1 MQKGIFLPPA
11 LFANAHLLLNKL
23 RFAAELKDKNLRFLH
38 AVSSYAKLSIL
49 MSTAKNSFATMPP
62 DTNITAQALEFVEQV
77 SFSDIPAEALRIGKR
92 CLLDGLGLYVAGSEE
107 HCVQILQQEAQGCG
121 GRPDA
126 YTFDPGFRV
135 PAPMAARVLG
145 TAGHAHDWD
154 DSQVSIDPDHIYG
167 LLTHPTIPPLTAA
180 LVMAQRLGGIDGK
193 TFMLAFLT
201 GFEVECKISEWML
214 PQHYMR
220 GMHSSGTV
228 GTFGAYVAAAKLL
241 GLNSEQLSSGFGI
254 AASFAAGIR
263 CNFGTMTK
271 PLHVGRAAENGV
283 TAALLAAQGYSGDPQ
298 ALDGPWGF
306 LAVQGGGV
314 NPDKMTQRFGAP
326 WSIVE
331 PGVSIKP
338 YPCGVLTHP
347 TIDLMLKL
355 VTSADLAPESIAKV
369 VVYAGSNI
377 LKPIR
382 YPIASNHLQAK
393 FSLPAAL
400 AMIALV
406 RKAGKVEF
414 SDDFVASNAMQAM
427 QRRISTELDADI
439 EAQGFDKMRSR
450 IAITLANG
458 EELSGWADER
468 YRGGPENPL
477 SDAELEAKVHSC
489 CAGVLVDAAQ
499 QRLIEMAWSVTE
511 LEDSADLARAL
522 MKSEL

>member
-1 MQKGIFLPPA
+1 MSVAQNA
-11 LFANAHLLLNKL
+11 FAEMPQDTTMTAD
-23 RFAAELKDKNLRFLH
+23 AA
-38 AVSSYAKLSIL
+38 A
-49 MSTAKNSFATMPP
+49 
-62 DTNITAQALEFVEQV
+62 FVESV
-77 SFSDIPAEALRIGKR
+77 TFDDIPEEALRIGKR

-107 HCVQILQQEAQGCG
+107 HTLDILVDEALEMG
-121 GRPDA
+121 GREDA
-126 YTFDPGFRV
+126 LLLGRNIKV

-154 DSQVSIDPDHIYG
+154 DSQVSIDPAHIYG

-180 LVMAQRLGGIDGK
+180 IVMSQRLGNVSGRD
-193 TFMLAFLT
+193 FMLAFLT

-214 PQHYMR
+214 PQHYMQ

-228 GTFGAYVAAAKLL
+228 GHFGAFVAAAKLM
-241 GLNSEQLSSGFGI
+241 GLTGEKLRHGFGI

-283 TAALLAAQGYSGDPQ
+283 TAALLAARGYTADPT

-306 LAVQGGGV
+306 MAVQGGGAS
-314 NPDKMTQRFGAP
+314 PEKIAQGFGKT
-326 WSIVE
+326 WTIVD

-347 TIDLMLKL
+347 TIDLMLRL
-355 VTSADLAPESIAKV
+355 VKDADILAEDIDTV
-369 VVYAGSNI
+369 TVHAGTNI

-382 YPIASNHLQAK
+382 YPIAANHLQAK

-400 AMIALV
+400 AMIALA
-406 RKAGKVEF
+406 RQAGKVEF
-414 SDDFVASNAMQAM
+414 SDAFVGSDDMQAM
-427 QRRISTELDADI
+427 QRRIRTELDPEI

-450 IAITLANG
+450 ITIRLKDGSEVA
-458 EELSGWADER
+458 GWADER

-477 SDAELEAKVHSC
+477 SDDEVVAKVRSC
-489 CAGVLVDAAQ
+489 CDGVLSEAEQDTLIRNGWNILDLQDAGSVLAQ
-499 QRLIEMAWSVTE
+499 GLT
-511 LEDSADLARAL
+511 SAR
-522 MKSEL
+522 